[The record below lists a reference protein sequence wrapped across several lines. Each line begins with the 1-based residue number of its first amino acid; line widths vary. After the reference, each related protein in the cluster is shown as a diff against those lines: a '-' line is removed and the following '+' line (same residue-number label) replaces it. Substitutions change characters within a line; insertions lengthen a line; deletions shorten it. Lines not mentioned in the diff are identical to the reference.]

1 MCARFFLFSPD
12 EEIMRLFRMV
22 SFPRIAPRFNI
33 GPSQPVLAITSSQF
47 GFQATHFQWGLIP
60 GWLKNPAPGQAMI
73 NARSETAAT
82 KPAFKNA
89 FRYRRCLIPANG
101 FYEWKSTGNRS
112 KQAMC
117 IRLTEEPLFA
127 MAGIWEQWSSP
138 DGTELETCSVLTTAA
153 NALLETIHP
162 RMPVILRPE
171 QYERWLSSD
180 STPLPQV
187 EKLLQT
193 FPAEDMQVFPVS
205 SYVNQVAHDSPECIT
220 PIQEQKTL
228 F

>member
-22 SFPRIAPRFNI
+22 SFPRISPRFNI
-33 GPSQPVLAITSSQF
+33 APAQPVLAITNGQN
-47 GFQATHFQWGLIP
+47 GIYANHFQWGLIP

-73 NARSETAAT
+73 NARSETAGT
-82 KPAFKNA
+82 MPAFKNA

-101 FYEWKSTGNRS
+101 FYEWKSAGNRS
-112 KQAMC
+112 KQTMC
-117 IRLTEEPLFA
+117 VRLTDEPLFA

-162 RMPVILRPE
+162 RMPVILRPD
-171 QYERWLSSD
+171 QYDRWLSSD
-180 STPLPQV
+180 TTPLPQL
-187 EKLLQT
+187 ERLLQT
-193 FPAEDMQVFPVS
+193 FPAEEMQVFPVS
-205 SYVNQVAHDSPECIT
+205 SYVNKVAHDSPECIT
-220 PIQEQKTL
+220 PVSEQKTL